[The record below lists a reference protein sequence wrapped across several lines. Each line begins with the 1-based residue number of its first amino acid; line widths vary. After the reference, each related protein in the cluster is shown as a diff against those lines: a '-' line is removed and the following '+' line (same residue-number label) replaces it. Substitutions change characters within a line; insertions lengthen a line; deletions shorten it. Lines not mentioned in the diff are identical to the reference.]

1 MMYPLYLVLPKRILN
16 PEQMTSTYQSELE
29 ATPNPVLHFR
39 PFIGTVW
46 QRSFKSKGWTE
57 FEHYSQLLFNV
68 ACLLP
73 ADDQIIRPC

>member
-16 PEQMTSTYQSELE
+16 PEQMTSTYQFELE
-29 ATPNPVLHFR
+29 ATPNLVLHFR

-46 QRSFKSKGWTE
+46 QPSFKSKGWTG
-57 FEHYSQLLFNV
+57 EHYSQLLFNV

-73 ADDQIIRPC
+73 AETE